1 MNRRVLTSSI
11 CPQLMIDVTHLVPC
25 GKNAVPLV
33 EKARQHRSRVAQ
45 RLNVRDEVRFASS
58 LAAALLDKLSEEPV
72 GPRADR
78 ADDPSRENPSCVI
91 DLRSVLCAYT
101 LFGDHLWH

>member
-1 MNRRVLTSSI
+1 
-11 CPQLMIDVTHLVPC
+11 
-25 GKNAVPLV
+25 
-33 EKARQHRSRVAQ
+33 
-45 RLNVRDEVRFASS
+45 
-58 LAAALLDKLSEEPV
+58 LLDKLSEEPV